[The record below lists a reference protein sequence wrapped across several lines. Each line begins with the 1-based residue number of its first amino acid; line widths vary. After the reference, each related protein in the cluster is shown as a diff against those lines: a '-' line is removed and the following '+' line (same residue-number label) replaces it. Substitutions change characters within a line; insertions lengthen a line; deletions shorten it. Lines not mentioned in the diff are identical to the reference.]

1 MNRNSR
7 VGSIGLLLVL
17 VVAVALFPS
26 CQEKSQINSRVVV
39 TAIGIDDK
47 EGLCGISIQAIEV
60 LKTSGSLTEQEGN
73 VTSVYETE
81 GESIAGA
88 LKAFVADS
96 GRNAYV
102 QHNRL
107 IALGMA
113 QIEQNSLET
122 LMDYFIRNH
131 EGRPLVNLVV
141 CRGEAGKLLQVPS
154 ESTAIPAE
162 YVARLLE
169 EGYEWGYAVQSRLLD
184 VERAFSGMYDAA
196 IPIVVV
202 EGEKEE
208 EMGIRFDGT
217 ALFRSGEFAGEL
229 DENETRGL
237 LYARG
242 DFRQGVYVLPA
253 SGRPEGE
260 KITLSIRD
268 TSTKVDVQP
277 QGNTVRYRFRINCE
291 AEILEEYMPD
301 HLAADEIQ
309 AAGEQLAA
317 VIREQTERALAVSAG
332 YGCDAAG
339 LGRLT
344 QKHCPEL
351 IRGQEENWTERLR
364 DCVFDVEA
372 QVRITKI
379 GAESGEPSQAV
390 V

>member
-1 MNRNSR
+1 MKKRTR

-17 VVAVALFPS
+17 IIAVALLPS
-26 CQEKSQINSRVVV
+26 CREKSQINNRVVV

-47 EGLCGISIQAIEV
+47 DGNCGVSIQAIEV

-73 VTSVYETE
+73 VTSVYQTE

-107 IALGMA
+107 IALGMEP
-113 QIEQNSLET
+113 IEKNSLET
-122 LMDYFIRNH
+122 LLDYFIRNH
-131 EGRPLVNLVV
+131 EGRPLVNLVI
-141 CRGEAGKLLQVPS
+141 CRGETGKLLQVPS

-162 YVARLLE
+162 YIARLLE
-169 EGYEWGYAVQSRLLD
+169 EGYEWGYAVRTRLLD

-202 EGEKEE
+202 EGEEE
-208 EMGIRFDGT
+208 EMSVRFDGT
-217 ALFRSGEFAGEL
+217 ALFQSGEFAGEL
-229 DENETRGL
+229 DESETRGL

-253 SGRPEGE
+253 TGRPVGE
-260 KITLSIRD
+260 KITLSVRSA
-268 TSTKVDVQP
+268 STKVDVQP
-277 QGNTVRYRFRINCE
+277 QGGVAHYTFRIMCE

-301 HLAADEIQ
+301 NLAADEIQ
-309 AAGEQLAA
+309 AVGDQLAA
-317 VIREQTERALAVSAG
+317 VIREQTERALAVSTD

-344 QKHCPEL
+344 QKRCPEL

-364 DCVFDVEA
+364 NCVFDVKA

-379 GAESGEPSQAV
+379 GAESGEPSQV
-390 V
+390 VV

>member
-107 IALGMA
+107 IAVGMA

-169 EGYEWGYAVQSRLLD
+169 
-184 VERAFSGMYDAA
+184 
-196 IPIVVV
+196 
-202 EGEKEE
+202 
-208 EMGIRFDGT
+208 
-217 ALFRSGEFAGEL
+217 
-229 DENETRGL
+229 
-237 LYARG
+237 
-242 DFRQGVYVLPA
+242 
-253 SGRPEGE
+253 
-260 KITLSIRD
+260 
-268 TSTKVDVQP
+268 
-277 QGNTVRYRFRINCE
+277 
-291 AEILEEYMPD
+291 
-301 HLAADEIQ
+301 
-309 AAGEQLAA
+309 
-317 VIREQTERALAVSAG
+317 
-332 YGCDAAG
+332 
-339 LGRLT
+339 
-344 QKHCPEL
+344 
-351 IRGQEENWTERLR
+351 
-364 DCVFDVEA
+364 
-372 QVRITKI
+372 
-379 GAESGEPSQAV
+379 
-390 V
+390 